1 MSKEVRIYTSF
12 SNSSDGCC
20 NVRTLVPLL
29 LTLCGIRTKAG
40 LHKWTKKTRKSMK
53 FAVIMIWRE
62 ITDHSDDCYF
72 CLLNLKGVSK
82 KKRKKLVFP
91 TLSSALRPVPHNQ
104 NSLPVPVFTELPE
117 ISPASLLNSSMSV
130 GGRSSDPDFL
140 PQSIPMLFTQMELND
155 SVRYLNLPEKAAEL
169 ISSRLK

>member
-1 MSKEVRIYTSF
+1 MVCY
-12 SNSSDGCC
+12 
-20 NVRTLVPLL
+20 
-29 LTLCGIRTKAG
+29 LCTENLRQ
-40 LHKWTKKTRKSMK
+40 WTKKIRKSMK
-53 FAVIMIWRE
+53 FAVPVTWRE
-62 ITDHSDDCYF
+62 PTDHSDDCYF

-140 PQSIPMLFTQMELND
+140 PQSIPMLFTQAKMND
-155 SVRYLNLPEKAAEL
+155 LVRDMNLTKTRQNFFHL
-169 ISSRLK
+169 C